1 MPRKTITLLKGK
13 RLGQT
18 KVSTKTRV
26 YVIKRG
32 KKVKRITI
40 PAGYYVKGGKLI
52 KYSRKRD
59 MARISRHRRKKGEA
73 PWRGDAY
80 GSVI

>member
-1 MPRKTITLLKGK
+1 MPRKTIPLFKGK

-18 KVSTKTRV
+18 KVSKTPRV
-26 YVIKRG
+26 YVVRRG
-32 KKVKRITI
+32 RKVKRVTI

-59 MARISRHRRKKGEA
+59 MARVAKHKRGKKEA
-73 PWRGDAY
+73 PWRGDLPRSA
-80 GSVI
+80 I